1 MPAPKAKTPVRR
13 RTQEERRRETRRR
26 LVDATIAV
34 IAERGIAHTATA
46 DITGRAGVSWGAAQ
60 HLFGSKD
67 ELLRQ
72 VVEEVSKDL
81 IARLDAAALWPR
93 GLEARVR
100 AVVEAMWAICGSPG
114 FLAMMDVIRGTRVEP
129 DLHPKIVADQARVQV
144 RIENLWLKIF
154 ADLRAPRRAILDT
167 CNLVY
172 LSLIA
177 LAARK
182 NYLYPDTDVEG
193 MIRAVTV
200 SAANLLSSPTTGM
213 RRRS

>member
-1 MPAPKAKTPVRR
+1 MPKAPARR

-26 LVDATIAV
+26 LLDATIAV
-34 IAERGIAHTATA
+34 IAARGIANTATA
-46 DITGRAGVSWGAAQ
+46 DITSRAGVTWGAAQ

-81 IARLDAAALWPR
+81 IAKLDATSRWPTALD
-93 GLEARVR
+93 ARAH
-100 AVVEAMWAICGSPG
+100 AVVDAMWAICGSPG

-129 DLHPKIVADQARVQV
+129 NIHPKIVADQARVQA
-144 RIENLWLKIF
+144 RIERLWLKIF
-154 ADLRAPRRAILDT
+154 ADARASRRAILDT

-182 NYLYPDTDVEG
+182 NYLYPDTDTEG
-193 MIRAVTV
+193 VLRVVGKAAAALLAPPEARA
-200 SAANLLSSPTTGM
+200 
-213 RRRS
+213 RRA

>member
-1 MPAPKAKTPVRR
+1 MSAPKPKAPTPR

-26 LVDATIAV
+26 LIDATIAV
-34 IAERGIAHTATA
+34 IAERGIAHTATG
-46 DITGRAGVSWGAAQ
+46 DITGRAGVTWGAAQ

-72 VVEEVSKDL
+72 VVEEVSNDL
-81 IARLDAAALWPR
+81 IAELDTVGRWPAA
-93 GLEARVR
+93 LEARAR

-129 DLHPKIVADQARVQV
+129 DLHPKIVADQARVQA
-144 RIENLWLKIF
+144 RIEKLWLKIF
-154 ADLRAPRRAILDT
+154 ADTHASRRAILDT
-167 CNLVY
+167 CNLTY

-182 NYLYPDTDVEG
+182 NYLYPDTDTE
-193 MIRAVTV
+193 AVRGAV
-200 SAANLLSSPTTGM
+200 AKAAAALITPAAKSQ
-213 RRRS
+213 RS

>member
-1 MPAPKAKTPVRR
+1 MSAPKPKTPTRR

-26 LVDATIAV
+26 LIDATIAV

-46 DITGRAGVSWGAAQ
+46 DITGRAGVTWGAAQ

-72 VVEEVSKDL
+72 VVEEVSNDL
-81 IARLDAAALWPR
+81 IAELDAVGRWPAA
-93 GLEARVR
+93 LEARAR

-114 FLAMMDVIRGTRVEP
+114 FLAIMDVIRGTRVEP
-129 DLHPKIVADQARVQV
+129 DLHPKIVADQARVQA
-144 RIENLWLKIF
+144 RIEKLWLKIF
-154 ADLRAPRRAILDT
+154 ADTRASRRAILDT
-167 CNLVY
+167 CNLTY

-182 NYLYPDTDVEG
+182 NYLYPDTDTE
-193 MIRAVTV
+193 AVRNAV
-200 SAANLLSSPTTGM
+200 AKAAAALIAPAAKAQ
-213 RRRS
+213 RP

>member
-1 MPAPKAKTPVRR
+1 MTTAKTPLRR

-26 LVDATIAV
+26 LIDATIAV
-34 IAERGIAHTATA
+34 IADRGIAHTATA
-46 DITGRAGVSWGAAQ
+46 DITDRAGVTWGAAQ

-81 IARLDAAALWPR
+81 ITELDAVGHWPTALT
-93 GLEARVR
+93 ARAR
-100 AVVEAMWAICGSPG
+100 AVVKAMWAICGSPG
-114 FLAMMDVIRGTRVEP
+114 FLAMMDVIRGTRIEP
-129 DLHPKIVADQARVQV
+129 DLHPKIVADQTQVQV
-144 RIENLWLKIF
+144 RIEKLWLKIF
-154 ADLRAPRRAILDT
+154 ADCHAPRRTILET

-182 NYLYPDTDVEG
+182 NYLYPDTDTEG
-193 MIRAVTV
+193 MLRVVAF
-200 SAANLLSSPTTGM
+200 AATNMLAQIDVKG
-213 RRRS
+213 R

>member
-1 MPAPKAKTPVRR
+1 MSAPKKAPTPR

-26 LVDATIAV
+26 LIDATIAV
-34 IAERGIAHTATA
+34 IAERGIAHTATG
-46 DITGRAGVSWGAAQ
+46 DITGRAGVTWGAAQ

-72 VVEEVSKDL
+72 VVEEVSNDL
-81 IARLDAAALWPR
+81 IAELDTAGRWPTA
-93 GLEARVR
+93 LEARAR

-129 DLHPKIVADQARVQV
+129 DLHPKIVADQARVQA
-144 RIENLWLKIF
+144 RIEKLWLKIF
-154 ADLRAPRRAILDT
+154 ADTRASRRSILDT
-167 CNLVY
+167 CNLTY

-182 NYLYPDTDVEG
+182 NYLYPDTDTE
-193 MIRAVTV
+193 AVRNAV
-200 SAANLLSSPTTGM
+200 AKAAAALITP
-213 RRRS
+213 RS

>member
-1 MPAPKAKTPVRR
+1 MPAPKPKAPAPR

-26 LVDATIAV
+26 LIDATIAV
-34 IAERGIAHTATA
+34 IAERGIVHTATA
-46 DITGRAGVSWGAAQ
+46 DITSRAGVTWGAAQ

-72 VVEEVSKDL
+72 VVEEVSNDL
-81 IARLDAAALWPR
+81 IAELDAVGRWPAV
-93 GLEARVR
+93 LEARVR
-100 AVVEAMWAICGSPG
+100 AVIKAMWAICGSPG

-129 DLHPKIVADQARVQV
+129 DLHPKIVADQARVQA
-144 RIENLWLKIF
+144 RIEKLWLKIF
-154 ADLRAPRRAILDT
+154 ADSRASRRAILDT

-193 MIRAVTV
+193 MLRALTAS
-200 SAANLLSSPTTGM
+200 SASLLTAPESKE
-213 RRRS
+213 RR